1 MKFRKHIDRQAQK
14 WLRKRGFSV
23 APPLSTE
30 LAPAARRARLFGSY
44 GIEYVYDVGA
54 NAGQYARELRASG
67 YRGHIRSFEP
77 LSSAYAQLVATAAGD
92 LRWDAVQVALGAT
105 EGQAE
110 LHVAGNS
117 YSSSLR
123 DMLPLHREH
132 APESAYVG
140 TELVPVRRL
149 DALVAQEGWP
159 TARAALKIDVQGYE
173 RQVLEGAGRLLDEIA
188 TVQLELSL
196 VPLYQDE
203 PLFAEMLAYMTGK
216 GYALVALEPGF
227 SEPRSGRLLQVDAIF
242 HRDPPPASTTAPA
255 AHAAA

>member
-1 MKFRKHIDRQAQK
+1 MSLRKQIDRQALK
-14 WLRKRGFSV
+14 WLRQRGYSI

-30 LAPAARRARLFGSY
+30 LAPAVRRARLFGSY
-44 GIEYVYDVGA
+44 GIERVYDVGA

-77 LSSAYAQLVATAAGD
+77 LSTAHAQLLAAAAGD
-92 LRWDAVQVALGAT
+92 AQWDVVQVALGAS

-117 YSSSLR
+117 FSSSLR

-140 TELVPVRRL
+140 TEQVPVRRF
-149 DALVAQEGWP
+149 DALAAQEGWP
-159 TARAALKIDVQGYE
+159 LERAVLKIDVQGYE
-173 RQVLEGAGRLLDEIA
+173 RQVLDGAGQLLDRIE

-196 VPLYQDE
+196 VPLYQGE
-203 PLFAEMLAYMTGK
+203 PLFAEMLAFMTGK
-216 GYALVALEPGF
+216 GYSLVALEPGF
-227 SEPRSGRLLQVDAIF
+227 SEPRTGRLLQVDAIF
-242 HRDPPPASTTAPA
+242 HREPA
-255 AHAAA
+255 AA